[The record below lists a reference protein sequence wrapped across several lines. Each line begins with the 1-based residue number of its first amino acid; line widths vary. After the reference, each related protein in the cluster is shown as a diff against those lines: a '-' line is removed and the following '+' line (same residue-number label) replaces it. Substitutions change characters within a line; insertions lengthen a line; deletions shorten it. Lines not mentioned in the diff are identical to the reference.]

1 VVECILLKGS
11 DGLAEQTGADKQF
24 LITMRKTESAGQSRM
39 LSTAPHGWS
48 QYLLD
53 RLANV

>member
-1 VVECILLKGS
+1 MVECILLKGS